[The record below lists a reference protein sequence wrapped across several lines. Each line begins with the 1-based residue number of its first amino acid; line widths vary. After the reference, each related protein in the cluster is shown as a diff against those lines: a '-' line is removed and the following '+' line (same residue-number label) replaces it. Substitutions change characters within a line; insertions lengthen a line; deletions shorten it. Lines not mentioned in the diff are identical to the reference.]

1 MGSGAPRA
9 VESGRSRSETVK
21 RISLNAQ
28 ILLGLVLGGCYG
40 FFFGESVDHVAWL
53 GDVFLRALRML
64 IVPLVVTA
72 IASGVASIGGG
83 RDLGRIGLK
92 TIGYYGGTSF
102 LAACLGLLLVNVLR
116 PGVGVELGFDDEVAG
131 LELASKSFGS
141 TLVGAVP
148 DNLLAALAS
157 NNMLQVIF
165 LAFLFG
171 YSMSRLSTENGRLLI
186 KVTTGA
192 FELMMQVT
200 LLVMRL
206 APLGVFGLV
215 ASVVARQASDLL
227 SLSLLVSR
235 LGLFVLVVLLGLG
248 LHAGLTLPLLLK
260 LLAGINPL
268 KHVRAMA
275 APLLTAF
282 STASSSATL
291 PLTMEVV
298 EKRAG
303 VSNRISSF
311 VLPLGATIN
320 MDGTALY
327 ECIAALF
334 IAQAYGI
341 ELGLSQQ
348 MIVIA
353 TALLVSVGAAGI
365 PMAGLVMMSMV
376 LTAVGLPLEGIGL
389 VLGVETLL
397 GMCRTAVNVWG
408 DSCGAVIIAR
418 SEGER
423 LRYDNGG

>member
-1 MGSGAPRA
+1 M
-9 VESGRSRSETVK
+9 K
-21 RISLNAQ
+21 RIGLNVQ
-28 ILLGLVLGGCYG
+28 ILLGLLAGGAFG
-40 FFFGESVDHVAWL
+40 FFWGDSVGSVAWL

-64 IVPLVVTA
+64 IVPLVVTS

-92 TIGYYGGTSF
+92 TIGYYGATSL

-116 PGVGVELGFDDEVAG
+116 PGVGAELGFGEDVAG
-131 LELASKSFGS
+131 IELASGSFGS
-141 TLVGAVP
+141 TLVEAVP
-148 DNLLAALAS
+148 SNLFEALAS

-171 YSMSRLSTENGRLLI
+171 YSMTRLTSENGRLI
-186 KVTTGA
+186 VKATSGA

-200 LLVMRL
+200 LLVMRF
-206 APLGVFGLV
+206 APLGIFGLM
-215 ASVVARQASDLL
+215 ASVVAREASDLA
-227 SLSLLVSR
+227 SLGQLVSR

-248 LHAGLTLPLLLK
+248 FHAGVTLPALLK
-260 LLAGINPL
+260 LLGGINPL
-268 KHVRAMA
+268 KHARAMTT
-275 APLLTAF
+275 PLLTAF

-291 PLTMEVV
+291 PLTIEAV
-298 EKRAG
+298 EKKAG

-320 MDGTALY
+320 MDATALY
-327 ECIAALF
+327 ECVAALF

-341 ELGLSQQ
+341 ELSLAQQ

-365 PMAGLVMMSMV
+365 PMAGLVMMSMI
-376 LTAVGLPLEGIGL
+376 LSAVGLPLEGIGL
-389 VLGVETLL
+389 VLGVETFL
-397 GMCRTAVNVWG
+397 GMCRAAVNIWG
-408 DSCGAVIIAR
+408 DSCGAVLIAR

-423 LRYDNGG
+423 LRYTDEGA